1 MGRRWIAVLATLVLV
16 GIGAPVE
23 PDVALPRGP
32 KQPGVAHRGLDV
44 GAVHGATVRGPGT
57 FGFGTVF
64 ALRLGDRHRLV
75 SAAHV
80 VDGTALVPGC
90 GGGRFAPVPGADL
103 ASAPLDAPPGAVA
116 LVPTAD
122 PVVAGELV
130 LVAGHPLGGALTVRR
145 GRVVTVAEGSTF
157 GQRAQVVVI
166 EADVEPG
173 FSGGPVV
180 DADGAVVA
188 VMFAVED
195 RTGVGLAHPVGALA
209 SRALG
214 ARATARSG

>member
-1 MGRRWIAVLATLVLV
+1 MGRRSIAVLATLVL
-16 GIGAPVE
+16 IGVAAPVG
-23 PDVALPRGP
+23 PGVAEQRAP
-32 KQPGVAHRGLDV
+32 KQPGLAHRGLDV

-80 VDGTALVPGC
+80 VDGTAIVPG
-90 GGGRFAPVPGADL
+90 GGAGVFAAVPGADL
-103 ASAPLDAPPGAVA
+103 ASAPLERPAGSAA
-116 LVPTAD
+116 LTPTTE
-122 PVVAGELV
+122 PVVAGQLV

-145 GRVVTVAEGSTF
+145 GRVVTVADGSTF
-157 GQRAQVVVI
+157 GQRADVVVI

-180 DADGAVVA
+180 DADGEVVA

-195 RTGVGLAHPVGALA
+195 RTGVGLAHPVSALA

-214 ARATARSG
+214 ARATGGSG